1 MNAKM
6 LTLLLAGE
14 YLCPV
19 RYRDEYEAL
28 ANSTERAEQVD
39 RWLAGLDRRLAR
51 LGGDGNEGAFFMA
64 PANLEDKDV
73 ARRVRDELRNFRDV
87 YGPAVRLL
95 DFIRQAKAES
105 AMCSVGERIQ
115 LAELESLVLASASLT
130 TLLTSLIEVIYNGNA
145 RNSVREN
152 LSKLLEHL
160 AKDGYVMLA
169 DKSSGTYQITG
180 KIEQLYTAMRFL
192 DDNQAIDQA
201 EVDDQLD
208 LLDAKSADQV
218 QQADQD
224 DSVGAKAGNIDR
236 DEDGSEVG

>member
-1 MNAKM
+1 
-6 LTLLLAGE
+6 
-14 YLCPV
+14 
-19 RYRDEYEAL
+19 
-28 ANSTERAEQVD
+28 
-39 RWLAGLDRRLAR
+39 
-51 LGGDGNEGAFFMA
+51 
-64 PANLEDKDV
+64 
-73 ARRVRDELRNFRDV
+73 
-87 YGPAVRLL
+87 
-95 DFIRQAKAES
+95 
-105 AMCSVGERIQ
+105 MCSVGERIQ